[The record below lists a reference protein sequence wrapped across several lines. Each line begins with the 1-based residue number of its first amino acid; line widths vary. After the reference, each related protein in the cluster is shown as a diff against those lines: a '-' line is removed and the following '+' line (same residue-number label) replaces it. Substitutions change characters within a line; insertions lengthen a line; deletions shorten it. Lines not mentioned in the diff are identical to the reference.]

1 MSTITTQIDC
11 RESGGSDHSLDY
23 IYMTPPWLQS
33 TGCMCNRDLL
43 SPSLMPSELP
53 SQAKLQYA
61 RERIPIQQQRIDS
74 AVISNRNLFDSAKS
88 KAHQTI
94 HLQERLGKLKTEL
107 REAEDALVKALAV
120 KTRKEA
126 KQMIMRDSISDTK
139 ARIEELKE
147 IVENQ
152 RAKKDEY
159 ADIISQQSE
168 ALAAYEEKCNQNS
181 EHKEQIEEAISWY
194 NKVLGFHIECG
205 HGVKFIFTNI
215 NLENPNE
222 QYSFVI
228 RHENEIYTLL
238 DCNPPLNGTRDL
250 ISELNKS
257 NGLFKFVRKMREKF
271 QEIAAHGMAL
281 YLARLLSNVLEIDKN
296 LWRKKKEP
304 SNHIES
310 LDQDSSMISPS
321 APVASVSTDHRS
333 ESLVKENEIQPGESK
348 RNSRKVGKGQTIQS
362 PGSASSVRRSS
373 RLKVKK

>member
-1 MSTITTQIDC
+1 MQTEGENNVRTRMAEIRLVC
-11 RESGGSDHSLDY
+11 ERE
-23 IYMTPPWLQS
+23 
-33 TGCMCNRDLL
+33 
-43 SPSLMPSELP
+43 
-53 SQAKLQYA
+53 
-61 RERIPIQQQRIDS
+61 IPIQQQRIDS
-74 AVISNRNLFDSAKS
+74 AVIANRNLFDSAKS

-126 KQMIMRDSISDTK
+126 KQMTMRDSISDTK

-152 RAKKDEY
+152 RAKKHEY

-194 NKVLGFHIECG
+194 NKVLGFRIECG

-215 NLENPNE
+215 NPENPNE

-257 NGLFKFVRKMREKF
+257 NGLFKFVRNMREKF
-271 QEIAAHGMAL
+271 QEIAAHGT
-281 YLARLLSNVLEIDKN
+281 
-296 LWRKKKEP
+296 
-304 SNHIES
+304 SNHVES

-321 APVASVSTDHRS
+321 APIASVSTDHRS
-333 ESLVKENEIQPGESK
+333 ESLVKEKEIQPGESK
-348 RNSRKVGKGQTIQS
+348 RNSRKVGKGQAIQS

-373 RLKVKK
+373 RLKVTWEE